1 MFEQALAAIVWRMAT
16 QKMTKVIEALHI
28 YGKENGH
35 RITAPREY
43 VLEIVAAA
51 QKPMTAYDILEALGG
66 KLDKP
71 KPPTAY
77 RALEF
82 LVAHDFLHRIES
94 LNAYIACAED
104 HKHKGSQFMICDA
117 CGRVEEVHL
126 CHVPDGL
133 SQKAQSKGFTLSHWN
148 VELHGKCEECG

>member
-1 MFEQALAAIVWRMAT
+1 MAGAITTLVENLRS
-16 QKMTKVIEALHI
+16 
-28 YGKENGH
+28 YGAEHGH

-43 VLEIVAAA
+43 VLEIVARAE
-51 QKPMTAYDILEALGG
+51 KPMSAYEILDALGG

-82 LVAHDFLHRIES
+82 LVAHGFLHRIES

-104 HKHKGSQFMICDA
+104 HKHQGSQFIICDE
-117 CGRVEEVHL
+117 CGRVEEIHL
-126 CHVPDGL
+126 CHIPEPLRKQADG
-133 SQKAQSKGFTLSHWN
+133 KGFTLSHWN
-148 VELHGKCEECG
+148 TELHGRCGECG